1 MTTALIVGTGGS
13 PGQGVVRSLKMA
25 PEPIRVVGTEVD
37 KYAYFRSTADK
48 TYLTPRAGSPE
59 SMDVLCKILRREEVS
74 FIHAQ
79 PEKEVFNLS
88 QNRQVLDELRV
99 KYLLPSHEAVIK
111 CQDKFASYS
120 IWKES
125 GLTVPSTILV
135 ESEKDLKRA
144 FRELGP
150 KIWLRQRTGGGGEGA
165 LPTDNYE
172 FARIWLDRCNGWGNF
187 TAAELLSEKS
197 VTWASIWNRGDLV
210 VAQSRRR
217 LYWEYGAKMP
227 SGVSGVTGV
236 GVTIDDPE
244 LNDIA
249 QKAILAIAPCPHGIF
264 GVDLTEGLDG
274 RLYLT
279 EINIGRFFTTI
290 HFFTEAGLNMPYI
303 LMKSALGE
311 SVVISKRINPLAA
324 NLYWIR
330 GMDFKPRLVAKADM
344 ERLDALKEA
353 WKL

>member
-25 PEPIRVVGTEVD
+25 PEPIRVIGTEVD

-48 TYLTPRAGSPE
+48 TFLTPRAGSPG
-59 SMDVLCKILRREEVS
+59 SMDVLSRILPREGVS

-79 PEKEVFNLS
+79 PEKEVLNLS
-88 QNRQVLDELRV
+88 QNREVLDKLGVE
-99 KYLLPSHEAVIK
+99 YLFPSHETILK
-111 CQDKFASYS
+111 CQDKFSSYS
-120 IWKES
+120 IWRQS
-125 GLTVPSTILV
+125 GLMVPTTILV

-144 FRELGP
+144 FGELGP

-165 LPTDNYE
+165 LPTDDYE
-172 FARIWLDRCNGWGNF
+172 FAKTWIDRRNGWGNF

-197 VTWASIWNRGDLV
+197 VTWASIWNNGELV

-217 LYWEYGAKMP
+217 LYWEYGAKIP

-236 GVTIDDPE
+236 GVTIDDPQ
-244 LNDIA
+244 LNEIA
-249 QKAILAIAPCPHGIF
+249 QKAILAIDPCPHGIF

-274 RLYLT
+274 KLYLT
-279 EINIGRFFTTI
+279 EINIGRFFTTVN
-290 HFFTEAGLNMPYI
+290 FFTEAGLNMPYI
-303 LMKSALGE
+303 LIKTALGE
-311 SVVISKRINPLAA
+311 TVAIRKRINPLPV

-330 GMDFKPRLVAKADM
+330 GMDFKPRLVRKEEMD
-344 ERLDALKEA
+344 RLDALKES
-353 WKL
+353 WNL